1 MILLNKYINGRVP
14 YVQEIK
20 KNFLR
25 GPILKSLL
33 NLFHQKVNKSW
44 NNLIEVIL
52 TTDCFHEDTL
62 KSQDY

>member
-20 KNFLR
+20 NIFFMWTNFKVF
-25 GPILKSLL
+25 IEFVSSKS
-33 NLFHQKVNKSW
+33 KCW

-52 TTDCFHEDTL
+52 TTDFFHEDTL
-62 KSQDY
+62 KSQDF

>member
-20 KNFLR
+20 NIFLC

-33 NLFHQKVNKSW
+33 NLFHQKVSKSW
-44 NNLIEVIL
+44 NNLIEAIL
-52 TTDCFHEDTL
+52 TTDFFHEDTL
-62 KSQDY
+62 KSQDF